1 MENVFARSAVF
12 AISILLCSMLIIGC
26 TQNQPPAA
34 TNAAAGGN
42 AQLPP
47 ARAGSTNMSAG
58 NAQPSTG
65 LTGNGS
71 TPAGGT
77 QPPSKQNGTTITDK
91 VNSSISDNKTAY
103 DKNQTVIAQL
113 IADGTYVND
122 ISYRYPRG
130 TNTVTVDITVKNDT
144 ITAASVA
151 GNNVDMMS
159 ARYISN
165 FNSALPDLVV
175 GKKINELSIPRNVAG
190 SSLTTAAFAQ
200 YVNGLITNPP
210 AQG

>member
-1 MENVFARSAVF
+1 MENVFVKGAVF
-12 AISILLCSMLIIGC
+12 TIAILLCSMLIIGC
-26 TQNQPPAA
+26 TQSQPPAA
-34 TNAAAGGN
+34 TNAAGSGN
-42 AQLPP
+42 MQLPP
-47 ARAGSTNMSAG
+47 AGAGSTQPQTGGAG
-58 NAQPSTG
+58 S
-65 LTGNGS
+65 GN
-71 TPAGGT
+71 T
-77 QPPSKQNGTTITDK
+77 QPPPKQNGSNITEK

-190 SSLTTAAFAQ
+190 SSLTSAAFAQ
-200 YVNGLITNPP
+200 YVNGLVTNPP